1 MSYKYTLSRLTAL
14 PLQPAEFVYV
24 AAMCGYD
31 YASLRPIRMG
41 LAGEPIYTSAQ
52 KPLLFEQLKRAV
64 ADTGVSVYD
73 IELARIFDGVDIAEY
88 EAAMVIGKALGAKVV
103 ICSIWTD
110 NKPYYTQKF
119 AQLCD
124 LAAKHELYVGLEF
137 VTFAAVN
144 NLNTTKE
151 LIAEVNRSNATH
163 MIDTLHFSRSRVDV
177 SDLDDIPT
185 SQFKLAHICDGPEKI
200 PSIDDKDALIHTAR
214 GARYYVG
221 EGGIDIAG
229 IIRKLPNDIV
239 LGVELPHIE
248 RAAEYGYAEHARR
261 CITTAKEY
269 FARHGIS

>member
-1 MSYKYTLSRLTAL
+1 MSHKYTLSRLTAL
-14 PLQPAEFVYV
+14 PLQPAEFIYT

-41 LAGEPIYTSAQ
+41 LAGEPIYTAAQ

-64 ADTGVSVYD
+64 TDTGVSVYD
-73 IELARIFDGVDIAEY
+73 IELARIFDGVDIADY
-88 EAAMVIGKALGAKVV
+88 ESAMVMGKSLGAKVV

-124 LAAKHELYVGLEF
+124 LAAKYELYVGLEF
-137 VTFAAVN
+137 VTFAA
-144 NLNTTKE
+144 LNTLKAAKE
-151 LIAEVNRSNATH
+151 LFAEVNRPNATH

-177 SDLDDIPT
+177 NELDEI
-185 SQFKLAHICDGPEKI
+185 SAEQFKLAHICDGPSKI
-200 PSIDDKDALIHTAR
+200 PAIDDKDALIHTAR

-221 EGGIDIAG
+221 EGGIDIAA
-229 IIRKLPNDIV
+229 IISKLPKDVVI
-239 LGVELPHIE
+239 GIELPHIE
-248 RAAEYGYAEHARR
+248 RCAEFGFAEHARR

-269 FARHGIS
+269 FAKHGI